1 MAKRRKKAASSGGVR
16 IIKVPAARAAAPVIK
31 VSAPRAPAKRRAPRR
46 RSGGGGHHSGGLNGR
61 TMAGAALGGAA
72 LGFLEK
78 QFPTLPTIPLI
89 GRKGTIAVIAYFVA
103 KKGGSLAH
111 IARDVG
117 IAAAAISGYELGGTG
132 KISGDVADQ
141 VHGIASQ
148 V

>member
-1 MAKRRKKAASSGGVR
+1 MAKRKKSSASGGVR
-16 IIKVPAARAAAPVIK
+16 IVKVPAAAKAPVIK
-31 VSAPRAPAKRRAPRR
+31 VSAPRAPAKRRRGGGRR
-46 RSGGGGHHSGGLNGR
+46 RSGGHTGGLNGR

>member
-16 IIKVPAARAAAPVIK
+16 IVKVPAARAAAPVIK

-46 RSGGGGHHSGGLNGR
+46 RSGGHHGGGGLNGR

-132 KISGDVADQ
+132 RISGDVADQ

>member
-16 IIKVPAARAAAPVIK
+16 VVQVPARAAAPVIK
-31 VSAPRAPAKRRAPRR
+31 VSAPRAPSKPKARRR